1 MSLEEEERVKQ
12 ELVSFKA
19 LAIKTNNPMTKV
31 STPKISEEDKELQKM
46 ATTAEEGVRQDMVSE
61 HSHKTGVSYKIC
73 CIGGHSNSLPRE

>member
-1 MSLEEEERVKQ
+1 MSSEEEERVKQ

-61 HSHKTGVSYKIC
+61 HSHIRQVYHTKSAA
-73 CIGGHSNSLPRE
+73 